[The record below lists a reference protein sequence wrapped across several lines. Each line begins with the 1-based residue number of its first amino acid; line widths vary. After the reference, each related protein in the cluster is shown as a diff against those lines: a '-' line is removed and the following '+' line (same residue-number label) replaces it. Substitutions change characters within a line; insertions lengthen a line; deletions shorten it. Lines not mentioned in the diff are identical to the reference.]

1 MQRAYWRN
9 AEMRSTYLTAPP
21 YYADDELFR
30 SEIYLSAQRAKKKY
44 KILWITSTKMD
55 RMEKNERQ
63 REKNR
68 SCFNFVSK
76 RMIPNRNAN
85 FSNTQKTA
93 RNIREGFYFLHS
105 SIRSTLGDVMC
116 CILICVYSIY
126 YTILNHLESVYR
138 MCVYVYVFACS
149 LEMRCVKF
157 VE

>member
-1 MQRAYWRN
+1 MPKCVVRISPHHRT
-9 AEMRSTYLTAPP
+9 MPM
-21 YYADDELFR
+21 
-30 SEIYLSAQRAKKKY
+30 KKKN
-44 KILWITSTKMD
+44 KIPWITSTKMD
-55 RMEKNERQ
+55 RMEKNGRQ

-68 SCFNFVSK
+68 SCFNFGSK

-93 RNIREGFYFLHS
+93 RNIREGFHSLHS

-126 YTILNHLESVYR
+126 YTILDHLESVHR
-138 MCVYVYVFACS
+138 VCVYVFACL